1 MNSVWEKKYHV
12 KPAYLKKNMFL
23 VKIIW
28 QYFKTSYFIIEQYK
42 MNYGTT
48 SSYALWNTFGQ
59 VDWLGGDGFPK
70 PKSEALLQTQILYN
84 LQLYKSSRIFSLK
97 MYVP

>member
-1 MNSVWEKKYHV
+1 
-12 KPAYLKKNMFL
+12 MFL

-48 SSYALWNTFGQ
+48 SSYALWNAFGQ

-70 PKSEALLQTQILYN
+70 PKSEALLQTPFQDSKN
-84 LQLYKSSRIFSLK
+84 DQQLYKSSRIFSLK